1 MIEISKLLLE
11 KVVFEV
17 RYLKGYMYLDN
28 SGKILNSI
36 IDKHPTFKNISPD
49 PLVGTALTMH
59 EHSISVIFSFDK
71 IIIDI
76 DYPDGSK
83 FYRELANEIIT
94 LIANKLE
101 ITTFT
106 RVGNRFFYFL
116 PTNKIEEVKLTIQGE
131 DQDEMEVDVRDQNEM
146 EVDQL
151 HTKRPRDTVPIDP
164 TMNQPRKQ

>member
-36 IDKHPTFKNISPD
+36 IDKYPTFKNISPD
-49 PLVGTALTMH
+49 PLVGTALTMQ
-59 EHSISVIFSFDK
+59 EHSISMRFSFDR

-76 DYPDGSK
+76 DYPDDLK

-116 PTNKIEEVKLTIQGE
+116 QQI
-131 DQDEMEVDVRDQNEM
+131 R
-146 EVDQL
+146 
-151 HTKRPRDTVPIDP
+151 
-164 TMNQPRKQ
+164 